1 MVQFQIS
8 APDTLS
14 LFGEHAKKGLIASIN
29 LRTTLT
35 FNELPISLD
44 NIIINIPQIY
54 LFYNV
59 SLQEFLKLYDS
70 CIENM
75 ELLQEKVLQY
85 TSNLYI
91 PTNHRVI
98 MQIFYY
104 LLVYITYKEQIK
116 IKSFN
121 ISSFTKFMD
130 KEFACPAFIVCFAA
144 CLLHWSHVQK
154 EYQFEEIHVIPI
166 VSVSNVT
173 ILLVD
178 SKQTQNL
185 KTQEQQRTE
194 LMNMFPDIANSILNN
209 IDTVTNMACNTLQ
222 KFDKIC
228 ENDELSTETRNNFLI
243 QQHKEL
249 DTYICK
255 NRKLL
260 QLLDISHYN
269 LDKIYEIAQRHG
281 FSAKYTNIG
290 NNKLYAYIW
299 CPLLY
304 TNASK
309 LVELLWDELKKY
321 DFDIMKIYLDVA
333 E

>member
-1 MVQFQIS
+1 
-8 APDTLS
+8 
-14 LFGEHAKKGLIASIN
+14 
-29 LRTTLT
+29 
-35 FNELPISLD
+35 
-44 NIIINIPQIY
+44 
-54 LFYNV
+54 
-59 SLQEFLKLYDS
+59 
-70 CIENM
+70 
-75 ELLQEKVLQY
+75 
-85 TSNLYI
+85 
-91 PTNHRVI
+91 
-98 MQIFYY
+98 
-104 LLVYITYKEQIK
+104 
-116 IKSFN
+116 
-121 ISSFTKFMD
+121 MD

-154 EYQFEEIHVIPI
+154 GIHNNNFNYIDLEKIELYAISCKKIFPESKEIDMVLCIYSFLAEYQFEEIHVIPI

-304 TNASK
+304 TNASANIAF
-309 LVELLWDELKKY
+309 LSNELKLYGFK
-321 DFDIMKIYLDVA
+321 FITTNLSSIGVKV

>member
-154 EYQFEEIHVIPI
+154 GIHNNNFNYIDLEKIELYAISCKKIFPESKEIDMVLCIYSFLAEYQFEEIHVIPI

-249 DTYICK
+249 DVSFT
-255 NRKLL
+255 
-260 QLLDISHYN
+260 
-269 LDKIYEIAQRHG
+269 
-281 FSAKYTNIG
+281 
-290 NNKLYAYIW
+290 
-299 CPLLY
+299 
-304 TNASK
+304 
-309 LVELLWDELKKY
+309 
-321 DFDIMKIYLDVA
+321 
-333 E
+333 